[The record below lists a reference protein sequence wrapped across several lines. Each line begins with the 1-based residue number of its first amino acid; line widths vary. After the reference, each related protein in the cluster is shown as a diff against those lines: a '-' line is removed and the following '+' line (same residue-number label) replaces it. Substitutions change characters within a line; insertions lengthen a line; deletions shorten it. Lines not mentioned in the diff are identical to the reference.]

1 MKKTVIC
8 LALVSLLA
16 SPAVPQAAV
25 LESPAKG
32 AALSGI
38 GFISGWK
45 CDASN
50 ITATAAMRSAANNT
64 GGEGVKTESGRK
76 TAGQRICSRAAT
88 PHSKANRVAGSE
100 RGGGI
105 GVQRAVE
112 SGGGGRGSLPRCDQD
127 TRKGP

>member
-1 MKKTVIC
+1 MKNTVIG

-16 SPAVPQAAV
+16 SVAVPQAAV

-50 ITATAAMRSAANNT
+50 ITVTIDEGEHLAVAMHQDRADLLI
-64 GGEGVKTESGRK
+64 EKTCGDTIHHGFIRQIL
-76 TAGQRICSRAAT
+76 GIC
-88 PHSKANRVAGSE
+88 G
-100 RGGGI
+100 
-105 GVQRAVE
+105 
-112 SGGGGRGSLPRCDQD
+112 
-127 TRKGP
+127 